1 MEKDDNETV
10 ADAMNRGMFLAP
22 ELIGEGREDPLLEQ
36 ARRNVAQQA
45 REAAQH
51 PQSLGTPTSDVAPS
65 RPQRAAPSDGSK
77 RSALTI
83 DVRAFSLASGIVSG
97 AGTIFLGW
105 IAALGWGWGKSLLD
119 VLAGLYV
126 GYTASFVGGII
137 GGVYGFFDG
146 LIGAAILAWLYNR
159 FIAQR

>member
-1 MEKDDNETV
+1 MGRDDDESV

-36 ARRNVAQQA
+36 ARRNVAQEA

-51 PQSLGTPTSDVAPS
+51 PQSLGPPTSDVAPS
-65 RPQRAAPSDGSK
+65 RPQRAVPSAGSK

-83 DVRAFSLASGIVSG
+83 DVRAFSLATGIVSG
-97 AGTIFLGW
+97 AGIMFLGW
-105 IAALGWGWGKSLLD
+105 IAALGWGKSLLD
-119 VLAGLYV
+119 ALAGLYV

-159 FIAQR
+159 LIAQR